1 MPLNSELEGALELL
15 KREWEQAEDWLDMA
29 FHAPDE
35 LERAQ
40 VGYALDPEGRSLASR
55 EEGAWQPEW
64 VVIGY
69 TPLVGDPIIVDLG
82 EARQPVSYLMHGM
95 GEWGAGSYIAGSIGQ
110 LQNALKKVNRWIAE
124 KKGQGQKQGQ
134 EDNRKL
140 PIPVTRSELDKLVAE
155 IVAEDEYADVEIW
168 RMILAPA
175 YDAAETYEEDLIGQV
190 RSLLAQGNGIQEIAA
205 LLQIPIKQAYGYYKR
220 SRS

>member
-1 MPLNSELEGALELL
+1 LELL

-29 FHAPDE
+29 FHAPHE

-40 VGYALDPEGRSLASR
+40 VGYALDPEGRSLTSS

-82 EARQPVSYLMHGM
+82 EAKQPVSYLMHGM

-110 LQNALKKVNRWIAE
+110 LQKALEKVNRWIAQ
-124 KKGQGQKQGQ
+124 KKGQA
-134 EDNRKL
+134 DNRKL
-140 PIPVTRSELDKLVAE
+140 PIAVTRSELDKLVAE

-168 RMILAPA
+168 EMMLAPA
-175 YDAAETYEEDLIGQV
+175 YDAAETYEEDLVGQV
-190 RSLLAQGNGIQEIAA
+190 RNLLAQGNGIQEIAGR
-205 LLQIPIKQAYGYYKR
+205 LQIPIQQAYGYYKR
-220 SRS
+220 IRS